1 MFSCHMAGPAVA
13 LVLQIAGGRAG
24 WVRLMT
30 TGRFGEYLIQQGKL
44 TAGQLAQALE
54 RQVIFGARLG
64 TTLVE
69 LGFIRDVELPEAL
82 SRHLGMA
89 PAQPDVFDNVP
100 AELIGLLPREL
111 AGRPRALQLRQIG
124 GAP

>member
-1 MFSCHMAGPAVA
+1 
-13 LVLQIAGGRAG
+13 
-24 WVRLMT
+24 MT
-30 TGRFGEYLIQQGKL
+30 TGRFGEYLVQQGKL

-64 TTLVE
+64 TNLVE
-69 LGFIRDVELPEAL
+69 LGFISDVELTRAL

-100 AELIGLLPREL
+100 AELTGLLPREL
-111 AGRPRALQLRQIG
+111 AGRPSALPFRQEG
-124 GAP
+124 RTLCVAMADPSELAALDELTVA